1 MEVCR
6 SALVVG
12 GVCDRVVVGPVR
24 RRWRGVKPVAVPA
37 GVSIC
42 TRVRT
47 TPEDDRVLDLVA
59 GHLGWLR
66 RCDLA
71 AVSHSQQV
79 DPDRMPR
86 AAGRRAEPV

>member
-1 MEVCR
+1 M
-6 SALVVG
+6 VVG
-12 GVCDRVVVGPVR
+12 SVR

-37 GVSIC
+37 GVAIS

-47 TPEDDRVLDLVA
+47 TAADDRVLGLVA

-66 RCDLA
+66 RADLA

-79 DPDRMPR
+79 DLGLDVEGCRQ
-86 AAGRRAEPV
+86 ARRTRLNARK